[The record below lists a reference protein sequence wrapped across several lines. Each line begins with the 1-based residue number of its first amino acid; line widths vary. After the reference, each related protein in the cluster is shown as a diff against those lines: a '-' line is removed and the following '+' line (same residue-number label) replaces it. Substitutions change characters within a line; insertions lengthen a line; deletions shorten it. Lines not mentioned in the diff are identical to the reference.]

1 MPKDRGSYTSVYTVL
16 LDSPEYDA
24 LSLHA
29 AAVWWALKLCPEAN
43 QCGVFRVFD
52 DQLSHRSK
60 VPLEWVPGALQ
71 ELQAADWIRLSG
83 RWVWLRNHL
92 RWNPAYHPGN
102 PNHVAG
108 LIQKISGLPKIP
120 LVREFVTYYQALNY
134 LPADLESEALNSDT
148 SPPIAIANAV
158 AGTGTETIAEAG
170 APSGRKSKEAANSAT
185 DTRETRALVDA
196 YNAVF
201 NAKITYSPGNLKA
214 AVRYYT
220 EGYVLEDALALFE
233 AVVQCKGPTA
243 AWAYKNNHEFEYL
256 VRPTYAKGGQTV
268 QAMVD
273 RVLNELAT
281 GRTRDKVQ

>member
-1 MPKDRGSYTSVYTVL
+1 MPKDRGSYVSVYTVL

-24 LSLHA
+24 LSPNA

-71 ELQAADWIRLSG
+71 ELQATDWIRLAG
-83 RWVWLRNHL
+83 RWVWIRNHL
-92 RWNPAYHPGN
+92 RWNPSFNPNN

-108 LIQKISGLPKIP
+108 LITKISGLPKIP
-120 LVREFVTYYQALNY
+120 LVREFVSYYQALNY

-158 AGTGTETIAEAG
+158 AETKTNTEAG
-170 APSGRKSKEAANSAT
+170 APSGRKSKEAANSVPNS
-185 DTRETRALVDA
+185 RETRALVEA
-196 YNAVF
+196 YNVTF
-201 NAKITYSPGNLKA
+201 NAKITYSPGNLRA
-214 AVRYYT
+214 AARYYA
-220 EGYVLEDALALFE
+220 EGYSLEDALALFE

-256 VRPTYAKGGQTV
+256 VRPTYFKGGQTV
-268 QAMVD
+268 HAMVD

-281 GRTRDKVQ
+281 GRTLDKVQ